1 MARFNTYS
9 QIISNQN
16 TKTNDE
22 EDDENLDL
30 EDVVLDEKEMENQF
44 AHLEPTKEEEIP
56 VKAIFKEIRIEIGDE
71 IKVSEL

>member
-16 TKTNDE
+16 SKTNDE

-30 EDVVLDEKEMENQF
+30 EDVVLDEMENQF
-44 AHLEPTKEEEIP
+44 AHLEPTKEEDTP

>member
-16 TKTNDE
+16 SKNNDE

-44 AHLEPTKEEEIP
+44 AHLEPAKEEEIP

>member
-9 QIISNQN
+9 QINSKQN

-30 EDVVLDEKEMENQF
+30 EDVVLDEMENQF

>member
-30 EDVVLDEKEMENQF
+30 EDVVFDEMENQF

>member
-30 EDVVLDEKEMENQF
+30 EDVVLDEMENQF

>member
-16 TKTNDE
+16 SKTNDE

-30 EDVVLDEKEMENQF
+30 EDVVLDEMENQF

>member
-16 TKTNDE
+16 SKTNDE

-30 EDVVLDEKEMENQF
+30 EDVVLDEMESQF
-44 AHLEPTKEEEIP
+44 AHLEPTKEE
-56 VKAIFKEIRIEIGDE
+56 
-71 IKVSEL
+71 

>member
-16 TKTNDE
+16 SKTNDE

-30 EDVVLDEKEMENQF
+30 EDVVLDEMENQF
-44 AHLEPTKEEEIP
+44 AHLEPAKEEEIP